1 MKILKIFALSILAIL
16 LLAFC
21 IEGLTY
27 CIESNRLVKA
37 GYRFVD
43 SDKPPYPTD
52 IKTFSNYYERRKADE
67 EFYTVVGP
75 EYKNKPILLFGDVYA
90 NGLDTPEEKSLAR
103 KISDMT
109 KSPVYNFARAGWGMQ
124 YMYYFLK
131 NEEKMSSIKDVR
143 AVIYLHNLYEN
154 ERLHSLVT
162 YPHHNYLNLKYKLVD
177 DSIVEVIPQA
187 LFLYNSYFYRCVKK
201 YIGEKNVNTMN
212 RNKIY
217 YNVKL
222 FKTLLLK
229 TKDIAK
235 LRYPTLEKFIV
246 LRYVPEHFSMNNLQ
260 DVDDEIAQYVYNTL
274 QELNNSGVE
283 IVDVTDLTDLDLSD
297 SKYYNPDSS
306 PKEEVFDSILPKF
319 MKKTQLNKSVL
330 TKKKVSSNLR
340 KKQGK

>member
-1 MKILKIFALSILAIL
+1 MKILKIIALSILAIL

-21 IEGLTY
+21 LEGLTY
-27 CIESNRLVKA
+27 CIESNRLVKE

-43 SDKPPYPTD
+43 SDKPPYPTN

-67 EFYTVVGP
+67 QFYTVVGA

-103 KISDMT
+103 KIADMT

-143 AVIYLHNLYEN
+143 AIIYLHNLYEN

-177 DSIVEVIPQA
+177 DSVVEVIPQF
-187 LFLYNSYFYRCVKK
+187 LFAYNSYFVRCLKK
-201 YIGEKNVNTMN
+201 YISEKNINTQNKN
-212 RNKIY
+212 RIF

-222 FKTLLLK
+222 FKSLLSS
-229 TKDIAK
+229 TRDIAK

-246 LRYVPEHFSMNNLQ
+246 LRYVPKYFSMNELKYANQEIPEFVYNNLQ
-260 DVDDEIAQYVYNTL
+260 D
-274 QELNNSGVE
+274 LNNNGVT
-283 IVDVTDLTDLDLSD
+283 IIDVTDLTNLDLSD

-319 MKKTQLNKSVL
+319 IEKTQLNNSVL